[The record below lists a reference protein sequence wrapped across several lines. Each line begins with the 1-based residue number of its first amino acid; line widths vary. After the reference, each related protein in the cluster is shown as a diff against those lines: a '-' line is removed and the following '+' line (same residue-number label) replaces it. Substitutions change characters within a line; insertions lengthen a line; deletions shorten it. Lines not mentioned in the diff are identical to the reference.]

1 MSTTMDAERAWQ
13 DLQRIR
19 VPQERVYDEIER
31 TAHDDAGATY
41 TTAAVMWLFLA
52 VSGLDGLPGWA
63 FCLTLTAYL
72 AVLGTLGVVHNRRTR
87 IRLHRSRHS
96 WRSLATFLAG
106 GAVTLAAIL
115 LSGRLVDGL
124 ALPFGSLI
132 QATISSGTFLLF
144 VGPANRWA
152 VSALRDRGERTP
164 HRTAAR

>member
-31 TAHDDAGATY
+31 TAHDDAGAAY

-52 VSGLDGLPGWA
+52 VSGLDDLPGWA
-63 FCLTLTAYL
+63 FWLTLTAYV

-96 WRSLATFLAG
+96 WRSLATFFAG
-106 GAVTLAAIL
+106 AAVTLAAIL
-115 LSGRLVDGL
+115 LSGRLVDWL

-132 QATISSGTFLLF
+132 QATISSGAFLLF

-152 VSALRDRGERTP
+152 VSTLRDRGERTP
-164 HRTAAR
+164 HRKAAR